1 MNKYKQEEYKKLV
14 KCRKECRDCRDGL
27 VNPYNYPEIDSD
39 DIGSWSRWQ
48 GNLDADI
55 VVVGQDWGNVVYF
68 INNKGTDNDAEP
80 TCKNLI
86 KRFLE
91 IGIDIGTPSKPKPAP
106 VFLTN
111 SILCLK
117 PEGKSANVLSE
128 WQRNCCSKF
137 LKPLIGI
144 IRPKVVIAL
153 GKKAYRAIMYLY
165 GKKPEPFK
173 DAVDNPVP
181 IELEHELFLFPV
193 YHCSQQII
201 NSGVRG
207 ETDQKRDWAKILGKG
222 VNDNAVLS

>member
-1 MNKYKQEEYKKLV
+1 MNKQQEYRKLV
-14 KCRKECRDCRDGL
+14 GCRKECRDCGNGL
-27 VNPYNYPEIDSD
+27 VNQSSYSEFDSD
-39 DIGSWSRWQ
+39 EIGPWSKWQ

-55 VVVGQDWGNVVYF
+55 MVVGQDWGNVVYF
-68 INNKGTDNDAEP
+68 VNNQGKDNDAEP

-86 KRFLE
+86 KRFME
-91 IGIDIGTPSKPKPAP
+91 IGIDIGTPGKPKPAP

-117 PEGKSANVLSE
+117 PEGKSANVFSK

-144 IRPKVVIAL
+144 IKPKVVIAL
-153 GKKAYRAIMYLY
+153 GEKAYRAIMYLY

-173 DAVDNPVP
+173 AAVDNPVP
-181 IELEHELFLFPV
+181 VELENGLCLFPV

-207 ETDQKRDWAKILGKG
+207 ETDQKRDWARILREGA
-222 VNDNAVLS
+222 NDNAVLS